1 MSANNWMRQRRMDI
15 LKYLPHFLSK
25 DPMFRRAAETCNEE
39 HDRLRLALQ
48 DLADNFFVN
57 TATWALSLY
66 ESFLGIKP
74 GDGDTDEF
82 RRQRIL
88 FKLQHVDVSTVDF
101 MNSIVNL
108 YSVGHIEEVNEEYY
122 FKVYCIM
129 NDKDTGT
136 LSKLIA
142 QLDIYKPAHLGY
154 AIYLGYSWNGKIHWN
169 GEATFSTATIV
180 SKKGVMTNGR
190 LQQREMVGGFS
201 GPGRAGSPADRSC
214 GEYAGL

>member
-1 MSANNWMRQRRMDI
+1 MSANEWMRQHPIDV
-15 LKYLPHFLSK
+15 LDYLPKFLAK
-25 DPMFRRAAETCNEE
+25 DPMFKKAADTCSTE
-39 HDRLRLALQ
+39 HNRLRLALQ
-48 DLADNFFVN
+48 NLADNLFVN
-57 TATWALSLY
+57 TATWALPLY

-74 GDGDTDEF
+74 GNGDTDEF

-101 MNSIVNL
+101 MNSIINL

-154 AIYLGYSWNGKIHWN
+154 AIYLGYSWNGKIHWD

-180 SKKGVMTNGR
+180 SGKGVTA
-190 LQQREMVGGFS
+190 S
-201 GPGRAGSPADRSC
+201 G
-214 GEYAGL
+214 

>member
-1 MSANNWMRQRRMDI
+1 MSANEWMRQHPIDV
-15 LKYLPHFLSK
+15 LDYLPKFLGQ
-25 DPMFRRAAETCNEE
+25 DPMFKKTADTCSTE
-39 HDRLRLALQ
+39 HNRLRLALQ

-57 TATWALSLY
+57 TATWALPLY

-154 AIYLGYSWNGKIHWN
+154 SWNGKIHWD

-180 SKKGVMTNGR
+180 SGKGVTA
-190 LQQREMVGGFS
+190 S
-201 GPGRAGSPADRSC
+201 G
-214 GEYAGL
+214 

>member
-1 MSANNWMRQRRMDI
+1 
-15 LKYLPHFLSK
+15 
-25 DPMFRRAAETCNEE
+25 MFRRAAETCNEE

-122 FKVYCIM
+122 FKVYCII

-154 AIYLGYSWNGKIHWN
+154 AIYLGYSWNGKILWN

-180 SKKGVMTNGR
+180 SK
-190 LQQREMVGGFS
+190 
-201 GPGRAGSPADRSC
+201 
-214 GEYAGL
+214 

>member
-1 MSANNWMRQRRMDI
+1 MSANEWMRQQPINVLD
-15 LKYLPHFLSK
+15 YLPKFLGK
-25 DPMFRRAAETCNEE
+25 DPMFKKTADTCSTE
-39 HDRLRLALQ
+39 HNRLRLALQ

-57 TATWALSLY
+57 TATWALPLY
-66 ESFLGIKP
+66 ESFLGIKT
-74 GDGDTDEF
+74 GDGATDEF

-169 GEATFSTATIV
+169 GEDTFSTATIV
-180 SKKGVMTNGR
+180 SKKGVMTNG
-190 LQQREMVGGFS
+190 
-201 GPGRAGSPADRSC
+201 
-214 GEYAGL
+214 

>member
-1 MSANNWMRQRRMDI
+1 MDI
-15 LKYLPHFLSK
+15 LKYLPNFLSK
-25 DPMFRRAAETCNEE
+25 DPMFHCAAETCNEE

-57 TATWALSLY
+57 TATWALPFY

-74 GDGDTDEF
+74 SDGDSDEF

-88 FKLQHVDVSTVDF
+88 FKLQHVDVSTKDF
-101 MNSIVNL
+101 MNSIINL

-129 NDKDTGT
+129 NGKDTTT
-136 LSKLIA
+136 LQKLIT
-142 QLDIYKPAHLGY
+142 QLNIYKPAHLGY

-180 SKKGVMTNGR
+180 SKKGVMTNG
-190 LQQREMVGGFS
+190 
-201 GPGRAGSPADRSC
+201 
-214 GEYAGL
+214 

>member
-1 MSANNWMRQRRMDI
+1 MSANDWMRQSRMDI

-25 DPMFRRAAETCNEE
+25 DPMFHCAAETCNEE

-57 TATWALSLY
+57 TATWALPLY

-74 GDGDTDEF
+74 SDGDGEEF

-88 FKLQHVDVSTVDF
+88 FKLQHVDVSTKDF
-101 MNSIVNL
+101 MNSIINL

-129 NDKDTGT
+129 NGKDTTT
-136 LSKLIA
+136 LQKLIA
-142 QLDIYKPAHLGY
+142 QLNIYKPAHLGY
-154 AIYLGYSWNGKIHWN
+154 AIYLGYSWNGKIYWN

-180 SKKGVMTNGR
+180 SKKGVMTNG
-190 LQQREMVGGFS
+190 
-201 GPGRAGSPADRSC
+201 
-214 GEYAGL
+214 